1 MRFEKGK
8 SGNPNGRPKTAYS
21 SKLRSTLIE
30 WCEDN
35 ILDFLKEIKEMK
47 GNQKAQAFIAL
58 LNFALPKLTEA
69 NSKID
74 LQNLSNDEIDKLL
87 HRLTGTD

>member
-8 SGNPNGRPKTAYS
+8 SGNPNGRPKTVYS
-21 SKLRSTLIE
+21 SKLRSTVIG

-35 ILDFLKEIKEMK
+35 ALDFLKEIKEMK

-58 LNFALPKLTEA
+58 LNFAMPKLTEQ
-69 NSKID
+69 NSTINLETLNDQD
-74 LQNLSNDEIDKLL
+74 LDKLL
-87 HRLTGTD
+87 ERLTGTD